1 MFNPEK
7 LLGGLLK
14 GAMGSSRRRTG
25 TKALIGVGLLGTA
38 IGAYEHFSNKSS
50 QAAAQP
56 AQAAPPPPPLPTSPG
71 AATPPPVPPS
81 PGAAAPPPLPTS
93 PGAATPPPIPPSP
106 GAAAP
111 PPLPPSPGIAASPP
125 VSGTADQARKKK
137 AIAIRLIRAMIASAA
152 ADGHVDESERA
163 RIMSKLNRSGM
174 SEEEKSFVLKEFD
187 APLSIDAIVQGVTS
201 SKMAEMVY
209 TVSLIAIDL
218 DQEAEF
224 DYLRQL
230 GRKLNLDNAT
240 VSRIHEQ
247 LDMPPL

>member
-1 MFNPEK
+1 M
-7 LLGGLLK
+7 
-14 GAMGSSRRRTG
+14 
-25 TKALIGVGLLGTA
+25 
-38 IGAYEHFSNKSS
+38 
-50 QAAAQP
+50 P
-56 AQAAPPPPPLPTSPG
+56 APT
-71 AATPPPVPPS
+71 
-81 PGAAAPPPLPTS
+81 
-93 PGAATPPPIPPSP
+93 
-106 GAAAP
+106 
-111 PPLPPSPGIAASPP
+111 AASPAT
-125 VSGTADQARKKK
+125 GTADQTRKKK
-137 AIAIRLIRAMIASAA
+137 AIAVRLIRAMIASAA

-187 APLSIDAIVQGVTS
+187 APQSIDAIVQGVTS

-230 GRKLNLDNAT
+230 GRKLNLDNT
-240 VSRIHEQ
+240 IVSRIHEQ